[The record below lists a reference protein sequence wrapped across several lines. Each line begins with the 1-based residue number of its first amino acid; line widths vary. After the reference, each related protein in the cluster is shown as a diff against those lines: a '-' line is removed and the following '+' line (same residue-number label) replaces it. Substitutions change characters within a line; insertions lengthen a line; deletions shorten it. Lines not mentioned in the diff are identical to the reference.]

1 MNEGHF
7 INRDARAVAHD
18 LNTGDAA
25 SAAALLREDCANMN
39 PREFSMLVRQASRDD
54 GIRDLADLQIQ
65 RDGDVVVESRDGRRY
80 QAGRL
85 SREEAARILPP
96 PVEICQPPIVQRPPV
111 VIVERPPVV
120 IIDNRNGPDYGH
132 GPDRRPPYRNE
143 PHRPLDRDYPRQDN
157 GHSDAVVGAIGGA
170 VIGGVI
176 GDGKGKNGALKGAVV
191 GGVAGGLLGH
201 VVDDL
206 KKK

>member
-80 QAGRL
+80 HAGRL
-85 SREEAARILPP
+85 PREEAARLLPP
-96 PVEICQPPIVQRPPV
+96 PVEICQPPIVHRPPV

-120 IIDNRNGPDYGH
+120 IIDNGH
-132 GPDRRPPYRNE
+132 DHGRPPQRGYE
-143 PHRPLDRDYPRQDN
+143 QPRPLDRNYPRQQD
-157 GHSDAVVGAIGGA
+157 GHSDAVIGALGGA

-206 KKK
+206 KKR